1 MSVVPTP
8 PKNPPTFDPPTV
20 LRQGR
25 ARTARWCKR
34 VEPVIPVQP
43 SEPPRLVVWAC
54 HVCDMAAMGG
64 YSPGARKD
72 RVIPCVQ
79 PGPHSLCFCGHPL
92 RDHKHLG
99 TPSQDGWERCERAGC
114 LCARF
119 NYVQPHSTC
128 TCGHSSVEHS
138 AKAFFACKVPG
149 CNCQTYHDPGTCHVC
164 GHDWV
169 SHRSELRFSVPSKPR
184 GKRSSSSSSSEPDLR
199 MAPRPRPQRP
209 VSANPVAQRQP
220 RGVFEVKRPLSARAP
235 GSAGKHV
242 ARVMEALSARGGAA
256 APGAPA
262 TPTSRSLPTRPETPR
277 SSRPRTP
284 QPRSYVPRKP
294 DEPGHPGPRSSLSSS
309 PDASPIVA
317 VSPEVR
323 GSPVEKLRG
332 AAPDLPWLSRGPV
345 RVPRVM
351 EVRSNGPPEK
361 NAEREQGGRWAHPTM
376 ASGF

>member
-1 MSVVPTP
+1 
-8 PKNPPTFDPPTV
+8 
-20 LRQGR
+20 
-25 ARTARWCKR
+25 
-34 VEPVIPVQP
+34 
-43 SEPPRLVVWAC
+43 
-54 HVCDMAAMGG
+54 MGG

-79 PGPHSLCFCGHPL
+79 PGPQSLCFCGHPL

-114 LCARF
+114 LCVRF

-169 SHRSELRFSVPSKPR
+169 SHRSELRYSVPSKPR
-184 GKRSSSSSSSEPDLR
+184 GAIRSSSSSSSEWELR
-199 MAPRPRPQRP
+199 KAPRPQRP
-209 VSANPVAQRQP
+209 VSANPVAKAP

-242 ARVMEALSARGGAA
+242 ARVMEALSARGNSSNSTPGAA
-256 APGAPA
+256 ASA

-277 SSRPRTP
+277 STSRPRTP

-294 DEPGHPGPRSSLSSS
+294 DEPGPRSSLSSS

-332 AAPDLPWLSRGPV
+332 PPDLPWLSRGPV
-345 RVPRVM
+345 RARVM
-351 EVRSNGPPEK
+351 ERTFAPPEMR
-361 NAEREQGGRWAHPTM
+361 EREQGGRWAHPTM